1 MPDLK
6 STERQERRSWWQ
18 TAAIQSPHPLF
29 QSPNC
34 LAATISLGYNSLHTA
49 WATVHD
55 IYQRKPQFSA
65 CSILLPS
72 CRCRPA
78 LYRQQFPDSQNQALT
93 LQTFSLLVVYCWFV
107 KYRLSIE
114 SCCALHQAS
123 VVTCLLR
130 KWFKR
135 EIMQWITNPAQP
147 TKNWVMKQHN
157 HHTSASHY
165 LI

>member
-1 MPDLK
+1 MGNRK
-6 STERQERRSWWQ
+6 ASWCQ
-18 TAAIQSPHPLF
+18 IVAIKKTQPLI
-29 QSPNC
+29 QLPNC
-34 LAATISLGYNSLHTA
+34 PASTIHLGFKHQPRLWYIVFISRNPDSQPA
-49 WATVHD
+49 PPSSPCCPTV
-55 IYQRKPQFSA
+55 
-65 CSILLPS
+65 
-72 CRCRPA
+72 
-78 LYRQQFPDSQNQALT
+78 YREQFPDNQNQALT
-93 LQTFSLLVVYCWFV
+93 LWTFSLLVVYCWFV

-135 EIMQWITNPAQP
+135 EIMQWITDPTQP

>member
-1 MPDLK
+1 MV
-6 STERQERRSWWQ
+6 
-18 TAAIQSPHPLF
+18 AIENHHPLF
-29 QSPNC
+29 QLPNY
-34 LAATISLGYNSLHTA
+34 LASTINLPYDSLHTG
-49 WATVHD
+49 WAAVHD
-55 IYQRKPQFSA
+55 TIYQHKHQLST

-72 CRCRPA
+72 CPCCPA
-78 LYRQQFPDSQNQALT
+78 LHRQQLPDNRNQALT
-93 LQTFSLLVVYCWFV
+93 LGTFSLLAVYCWFV

-114 SCCALHQAS
+114 SCCALHQAT

-147 TKNWVMKQHN
+147 TKKWVMKQHN